1 MREQWDIAGLTD
13 EEGRLRPYLGG
24 GSALWVPPEATL
36 ITLSVVTGPAIEDEE
51 RIPYLQYPIHVYWK
65 EHLNDGSLGPLDLGF
80 LEQVGWK
87 VREETTGL
95 LEDFVRIAEGKPEKV
110 RRFVLKWGP
119 LWLCRRHNDCFW
131 TLPVP
136 PASRENR
143 CMWQPEEGVHEFQAN
158 ARQARAAFD
167 IAASLVQNEPAPA
180 EPWRDLGWPFAIPRD
195 LKTQR
200 YFLTWTINKYL
211 SLPDG
216 PRLLVTWPDNSK
228 ARLSI
233 YTGLGFFQVAWL
245 QIAQLI
251 TGGKSLYVCTGC
263 GKPYIRH
270 KRKPPEG
277 AANYC
282 EECGSKTSKRDYARR
297 KRARASV

>member
-1 MREQWDIAGLTD
+1 MREQWGMAGLTD
-13 EEGRLRPYLGG
+13 EEDRLWPYLGG
-24 GSALWVPPEATL
+24 GGALWVPPEATL
-36 ITLSVVTGPAIEDEE
+36 VTLPVVMGPAIEDEE
-51 RIPYLQYPIHVYWK
+51 MKPYLQYPIHDYWRQ
-65 EHLNDGSLGPLDLGF
+65 HLDDGSLVPHDLGF
-80 LEQVGWK
+80 LKMMGWQVKEG
-87 VREETTGL
+87 TTGL
-95 LEDFVRIAEGKPEKV
+95 LEDFVRIAEGTPEKV

-143 CMWQPEEGVHEFQAN
+143 CIWQPREGVHEFQAN

-180 EPWRDLGWPFAIPRD
+180 EHWRDLGWPLSTKPD

-200 YFLTWTINKYL
+200 
-211 SLPDG
+211 
-216 PRLLVTWPDNSK
+216 RLLVLTINRYLSRPGGPWLLMDWPDNSK
-228 ARLSI
+228 ARLTI
-233 YTGLGFFQVAWL
+233 YTGLGFIQVVWL
-245 QIAQLI
+245 QIAQVI
-251 TGGKSLYVCTGC
+251 TRGKSLYVCTGC

-270 KRKPPEG
+270 KRKPREG

-282 EECGSKTSKRDYARR
+282 EECGSRASKRDHARR
-297 KRARASV
+297 KRAHALV